1 MEITL
6 DAELEAALKM
16 EAGRRGLAP
25 EELAVEAIRE
35 RFKDALAL
43 YATYTGLV
51 YLTPLLGGYLADK
64 ILGQRKAIL
73 VGGVVMALGHFAM
86 AFESMLHLALSL
98 LILGNGFF
106 KPPR

>member
-43 YATYTGLV
+43 S
-51 YLTPLLGGYLADK
+51 
-64 ILGQRKAIL
+64 Q
-73 VGGVVMALGHFAM
+73 
-86 AFESMLHLALSL
+86 
-98 LILGNGFF
+98 
-106 KPPR
+106 PRD